1 MIKGKVIDIFDLVS
15 LRRISKEEIKS
26 MIKNPEDIVSYNV
39 MDYWPQEQTS
49 TYEPF
54 KIAHKISY
62 QSKPNIN

>member
-1 MIKGKVIDIFDLVS
+1 
-15 LRRISKEEIKS
+15 